1 MWITLDFSAK
11 TQIFGQQNHAYEY
24 KSTSYTHEL
33 PLFWGNGFSLITHL
47 YNTTTISML
56 EYGIHPVC
64 DIVNHTKTEAIQLGH
79 DLPQLP
85 FTQLK

>member
-1 MWITLDFSAK
+1 MSANPQK
-11 TQIFGQQNHAYEY
+11 INSVV
-24 KSTSYTHEL
+24 KD
-33 PLFWGNGFSLITHL
+33 SLITHL